1 MCSLYVILPVDF
13 GNILVGLDRVA
24 DQGIDGGL
32 LVVREDGWDRS
43 RCAQPVVHVGIH
55 FPGLQLKAWQI
66 VPG

>member
-1 MCSLYVILPVDF
+1 LYVNLPVDF

-24 DQGIDGGL
+24 DQGVDGGL
-32 LVVREDGWDRS
+32 LVVREDGGDRS
-43 RCAQPVVHVGIH
+43 RCAQPVVHVGVH